1 MRTLVTATVL
11 GLGLLTSG
19 TAMAND
25 NFGGSPL
32 YNPQYPIMALH
43 IIMGVTQAIGTITP
57 GIQTT
62 IPAIATLTATRTMG
76 GIRGA
81 RTLTGIPRPHR
92 ILIRRPTLIGYPMS
106 AGAEPSASAPRGEL
120 RRIGLIIEV

>member
-1 MRTLVTATVL
+1 
-11 GLGLLTSG
+11 
-19 TAMAND
+19 
-25 NFGGSPL
+25 
-32 YNPQYPIMALH
+32 MALR

-57 GIQTT
+57 DIRTT

-92 ILIRRPTLIGYPMS
+92 ILIRRLTLIGYPMS
-106 AGAEPSASAPRGEL
+106 AGAEPSACVFRSIAITDSSG
-120 RRIGLIIEV
+120 RRSSNPVEGDHGFRSKAITHSSDRD